1 MRLAW
6 LAVLASLGVAAHR
19 APGAPAPLPLSAGG
33 PRIVVAFT
41 NAPQGTPAPAGTTGT
56 RYGGDAYRLAQGAQ
70 RQAQRIGTAYAL
82 RELTSWPIE
91 ALAMHCVVYEV
102 PDNRD
107 VAQLIARLQK
117 DARVLLAEPLQE
129 FHTLTTPDAAAY
141 NDPLYDLQSNL
152 TTLAVAA
159 AQQHAQGAGI
169 TVALIDT
176 AVDAAHPDLRGRIVR
191 SHSYLPPQ
199 APSGSRHGTAMAGL
213 IAAVAN
219 NHLGIVGI
227 APQAQVEVF
236 AACWQV
242 AAQADAAACNTF
254 TLAQALAAALTSGA
268 PIVNLSLAGPQDPLL
283 AALIQQG
290 LKRGVTFVGALA
302 AGAATFPTSI
312 PGVIAAAGSEAAAT
326 PGTLRAPAEHVMTLR
341 PAAEYDFVSGTS
353 VAAAEI
359 SGVIALLMS
368 ASRTHLSPAAVQA
381 LLGPQGDDAA
391 HVVDASA
398 ALARLESQTR
408 TRLSMRAT
416 P

>member
-6 LAVLASLGVAAHR
+6 FAVLASLSVAAHH
-19 APGAPAPLPLSAGG
+19 APAAPAPLPLSAGG

-70 RQAQRIGTAYAL
+70 RQARRIGTAYAL

-169 TVALIDT
+169 TNTATVRSEEALSAAVKRALEASGPYFIVAKVEPDT
-176 AVDAAHPDLRGRIVR
+176 VRVKGDPHRTYGRFMRECFVDAVRRHPD
-191 SHSYLPPQ
+191 YP
-199 APSGSRHGTAMAGL
+199 
-213 IAAVAN
+213 
-219 NHLGIVGI
+219 
-227 APQAQVEVF
+227 
-236 AACWQV
+236 
-242 AAQADAAACNTF
+242 
-254 TLAQALAAALTSGA
+254 
-268 PIVNLSLAGPQDPLL
+268 
-283 AALIQQG
+283 
-290 LKRGVTFVGALA
+290 
-302 AGAATFPTSI
+302 
-312 PGVIAAAGSEAAAT
+312 
-326 PGTLRAPAEHVMTLR
+326 
-341 PAAEYDFVSGTS
+341 
-353 VAAAEI
+353 
-359 SGVIALLMS
+359 
-368 ASRTHLSPAAVQA
+368 
-381 LLGPQGDDAA
+381 
-391 HVVDASA
+391 
-398 ALARLESQTR
+398 QTR
-408 TRLSMRAT
+408 K
-416 P
+416 

>member
-1 MRLAW
+1 
-6 LAVLASLGVAAHR
+6 
-19 APGAPAPLPLSAGG
+19 
-33 PRIVVAFT
+33 
-41 NAPQGTPAPAGTTGT
+41 
-56 RYGGDAYRLAQGAQ
+56 
-70 RQAQRIGTAYAL
+70 
-82 RELTSWPIE
+82 
-91 ALAMHCVVYEV
+91 
-102 PDNRD
+102 
-107 VAQLIARLQK
+107 
-117 DARVLLAEPLQE
+117 
-129 FHTLTTPDAAAY
+129 
-141 NDPLYDLQSNL
+141 
-152 TTLAVAA
+152 VAA
-159 AQQHAQGAGI
+159 APQHAQGAGI

-242 AAQADAAACNTF
+242 AAEADAAACNTF

-312 PGVIAAAGSEAAAT
+312 PGVIAAAGSEGTAT
-326 PGTLRAPAEHVMTLR
+326 PARCAPPNT
-341 PAAEYDFVSGTS
+341 
-353 VAAAEI
+353 
-359 SGVIALLMS
+359 
-368 ASRTHLSPAAVQA
+368 
-381 LLGPQGDDAA
+381 
-391 HVVDASA
+391 
-398 ALARLESQTR
+398 
-408 TRLSMRAT
+408 
-416 P
+416 